1 MITVS
6 PSDMHSTATHAY
18 NNGLPS
24 VTHAPVNSR
33 TTQQITTTKPHQSPQ
48 TMLHNE
54 LTVLKVDEQ
63 RQRAFTLPVTAT
75 VLDVSVQLTADGQIK
90 IRLSSVCTLQ
100 FKGFIYTK
108 INSYYSHE
116 KKSSQMLLAI
126 ILVNNAIKCLLPKP
140 QTPNLIKPPNAITS
154 LQKPGSHRPGVQAA
168 HPDCKL
174 SSGPTIKFPQLIK
187 FREKSL
193 RATEPKVS

>member
-63 RQRAFTLPVTAT
+63 RQRAFTLPVTGT

-126 ILVNNAIKCLLPKP
+126 ILVNNAIKCYYPSLKL
-140 QTPNLIKPPNAITS
+140 QISLS
-154 LQKPGSHRPGVQAA
+154 LQMQLPPYRNQEVTGLG
-168 HPDCKL
+168 CKQRIQTV
-174 SSGPTIKFPQLIK
+174 SSPQDQ
-187 FREKSL
+187 KSSFL
-193 RATEPKVS
+193 NS